1 MVHVRAEMIRRLV
14 ACRRGGTDFVQVLI
28 GLALIA
34 FVVLG
39 GVRLFGDSVR
49 AKFVDES
56 SQLWAMEGSASAH
69 SGSPPAGGHTPSTA
83 GGGTHPGSG
92 SVHTPGTTTPG
103 EAPTETPGTAEAPA
117 PGGAEGESNPWPSWL
132 EPIVRYGP
140 AVGVAS
146 PAMVGPLIHDYYEVH
161 VSPFLSVGAKV
172 EGAGANVLIDPS
184 NPEVPPIKRVEIE
197 ATAPRTWAA
206 GALAAETVWNGNVD
220 NTMVIVAAPIPSGM
234 AKKLLRKVLAEASV
248 AKLVKAFPELEGEI
262 GSGIEEGVR
271 MLEVGAK
278 GGFGTE
284 GFKVKVG
291 ANVFAGANGEWGVKV
306 SLGLVQFG
314 HITQS
319 MGIKV
324 TAEPREEPLHEGW
337 LRNAINRYQSG
348 GLTGLILG
356 ADSAPDYAQAGA
368 IDVIHPDGT
377 VEKDVPLAKVLK
389 RVERGELSAG
399 GVNGALNS
407 RDAAR
412 GNLSVRAQRTGKSQ
426 VLIYYPQGINLAE
439 GADRR
444 KIVGDR
450 VHAISEAAA
459 SSGFSWSCHSHACHV
474 VLPQIA
480 NAPNQALE
488 AYAPTELPGKQANTW
503 EHALEGANIN
513 VTIIRGDRDEISS
526 VLGADDSHT
535 IAINPHVREVIVP
548 GAGHHYVDLV
558 R

>member
-1 MVHVRAEMIRRLV
+1 MNRRLV

-28 GLALIA
+28 ALAMIA

-49 AKFVDES
+49 AKFLDES

-69 SGSPPAGGHTPSTA
+69 SGSPPTGGHTAPTA
-83 GGGTHPGSG
+83 GGATHPGTG
-92 SVHTPGTTTPG
+92 TVHTPGTTTPG

-117 PGGAEGESNPWPSWL
+117 PGGAEGESNPWPAWL
-132 EPIVRYGP
+132 EPVVRYGP
-140 AVGVAS
+140 AATAVN
-146 PAMVGPLIHDYYEVH
+146 PAMMAPLIHDYYEVH
-161 VSPFLSVGAKV
+161 VSPFLTAGAKV
-172 EGAGANVLIDPS
+172 EGAGVDVVIDPS
-184 NPEVPPIKRVEIE
+184 NPEAEPVKRVEIE
-197 ATAPRTWAA
+197 ATSPSTWAA
-206 GALAAETVWNGNVD
+206 GAVAAEAVWNGNAD
-220 NTMVIVAAPIPSGM
+220 NTMVIVAAPVPTGL
-234 AKKLLRKVLAEASV
+234 AKKIARKVLAEATV
-248 AKLVKAFPELEGEI
+248 AKLVKAFPEIEAEI
-262 GSGIEEGVR
+262 GAGIEEGVR
-271 MLEVGAK
+271 QLEVGAK
-278 GGFGTE
+278 GGLGPE

-291 ANVFAGANGEWGVKV
+291 ANVIVGANGAWGAKI

-319 MGIKV
+319 VGVKV
-324 TAEPREEPLHEGW
+324 MAEPREEPLHEGW
-337 LRNAINRYQSG
+337 LRDAINRFKRG

-356 ADSAPDYAQAGA
+356 ADSTPDYDQAGA
-368 IDVIHPDGT
+368 IDVIHPDGS
-377 VEKDVPLAKVLK
+377 VEKDVPLATVLK
-389 RVERGELSAG
+389 RVERGELAAG

-407 RDAAR
+407 RLAAR
-412 GNLSVRAQRTGKSQ
+412 GNLSERAQRTGQSQ

-450 VHAISEAAA
+450 VRAISRAAA
-459 SSGFSWSCHSHACHV
+459 GNGFSWSCHSHACHV

-488 AYAPTELPGKQANTW
+488 AYAPTELPGRQQSTW
-503 EHALEGANIN
+503 EHALEGANID
-513 VTIIRGDRDEISS
+513 VTIIRGDRDEISA

-535 IAINPHVREVIVP
+535 IATNPHVREVIVP
-548 GAGHHYVDLV
+548 GAGHTYVDLL